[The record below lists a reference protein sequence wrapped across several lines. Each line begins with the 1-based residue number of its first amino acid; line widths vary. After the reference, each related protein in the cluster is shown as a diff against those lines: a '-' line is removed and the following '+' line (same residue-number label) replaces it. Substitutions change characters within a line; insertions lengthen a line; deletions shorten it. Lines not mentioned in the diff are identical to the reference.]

1 MPRAA
6 SAIVVAMS
14 GGLPYGSLAWGLPF
28 VGLLLT
34 LAIAPL
40 GVPGL
45 WNRHYGKIVAL
56 WGLVFVV
63 PDVVAEGAS
72 ASFTRLLDMALNTYV
87 PFVLLLGALFII
99 TGGLRIRGAPHGS
112 PGVNTALLALST
124 VASSLIGTPG
134 ASLLMLRPLV
144 RANRHRTRAGHV
156 YVFFIFLVCNV
167 GGALTPLGNPPLF
180 LGYLR
185 GVPFFWPAQHLW
197 LPTILLSVALLAMFF
212 FIDHYRFGRHEPAV
226 LPELEKLGIDGA
238 INLLLLLGAAVT
250 MMLRTYYPV
259 PGAIAVFG
267 VTWSFDDILS
277 DALFVALALLSL
289 RLTKPATRQENTFVW
304 TPIVEVSIL
313 FAGIFVTLVPI
324 DAIMAAGTAGPAA
337 PLLAQVFVGGAP
349 NNALFYLLPG
359 VLSSILD
366 NAPAYLVFF
375 GLAGDNAT
383 LLSGKLALTLA
394 AISAGAS
401 YFGAMTYIGNAPNLM
416 VKSVVESYG
425 VKMPNFFAYIGWSV
439 VCLLPLLLV
448 TAWIFFR

>member
-1 MPRAA
+1 MA
-6 SAIVVAMS
+6 
-14 GGLPYGSLAWGLPF
+14 GGLPYGSLVWGLPF

-34 LAIAPL
+34 LAITPL

-45 WNRHYGKIVAL
+45 WGRHYGKIAAL
-56 WGLVFVV
+56 WSLVFVV
-63 PDVVAEGAS
+63 PDFAVEGVG

-112 PGVNTALLALST
+112 PGVNTVLLALST
-124 VASSLIGTPG
+124 LASSLIGTPG

-144 RANRHRTRAGHV
+144 RANRHRTRTAHV

-185 GVPFFWPAQHLW
+185 GVPFFWPVQNLW
-197 LPTILLSVALLAMFF
+197 APTLLLSAVLLAMFYA
-212 FIDHYRFGRHEPAV
+212 IDRHRYRRATPAV
-226 LPELEKLGIDGA
+226 LPEIEKLGIDGG
-238 INLLLLLGAAVT
+238 INLLLLLGAALT
-250 MMLRTYYPV
+250 MMLRTYYPM
-259 PGAIAVFG
+259 PGSVTIFG
-267 VTWSFDDILS
+267 VIWSFDDIVS
-277 DALFVALALLSL
+277 DVLFLVLALLSL
-289 RLTKPATRQENTFVW
+289 RFTKRATRQENTFVW

-313 FAGIFVTLVPI
+313 FAAIFVTLIPI
-324 DAIMAAGTAGPAA
+324 DAIMAAGTSGPAA
-337 PLLAQVFVGGAP
+337 PLLARVFVDGAP

-359 VLSSILD
+359 ALSSVLD

-375 GLAGDNAT
+375 GLAGGNAT
-383 LLSGKLALTLA
+383 VLTGKLALTLA

-401 YFGAMTYIGNAPNLM
+401 FFGAMTYIGNAPNLM

-425 VKMPNFFAYIGWSV
+425 VRMPNFFAYVGWAA
-439 VCLLPLLLV
+439 VCLLPLLLL
-448 TAWIFFR
+448 TAWLFYA